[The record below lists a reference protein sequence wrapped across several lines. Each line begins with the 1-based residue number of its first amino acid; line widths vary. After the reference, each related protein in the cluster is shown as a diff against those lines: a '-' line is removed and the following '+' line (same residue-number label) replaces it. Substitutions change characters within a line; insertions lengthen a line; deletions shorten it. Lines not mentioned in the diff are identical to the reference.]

1 MRIHLK
7 KVQGRPFAGA
17 GKLKMRD
24 QRKGRGLAMHRRGG
38 REQVQRGSMCWCVLD
53 GVR

>member
-1 MRIHLK
+1 MRTHLK

-24 QRKGRGLAMHRRGG
+24 QRKGRGLAMHRR
-38 REQVQRGSMCWCVLD
+38 EHVQRGSMCWCVLD